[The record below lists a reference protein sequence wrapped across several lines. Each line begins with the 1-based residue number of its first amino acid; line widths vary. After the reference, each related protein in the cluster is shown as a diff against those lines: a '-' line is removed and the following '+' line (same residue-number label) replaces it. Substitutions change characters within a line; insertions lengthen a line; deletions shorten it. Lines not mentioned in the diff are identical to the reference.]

1 MPPLSKIIEKPIS
14 DEWGA
19 EGKIDFSNVA
29 TVGIFPKN
37 LNLHIIKRE
46 Q

>member
-1 MPPLSKIIEKPIS
+1 MPNLYKIIEKPIS
-14 DEWGA
+14 GEWGA

-37 LNLHIIKRE
+37 LNLPITKPK